1 MPLIKLDRDT
11 ALDKVYEI
19 RSKIDFDN
27 KEAMNLITQLI
38 DYIIHCPQIESQNNY
53 PTIRVRR

>member
-1 MPLIKLDRDT
+1 MPLIKIDRDT
-11 ALDKVYEI
+11 TLDKIYEI

-27 KEAMNLITQLI
+27 KDALLLISQLV
-38 DYIIHCPQIESQNNY
+38 DYVVHCPESDSQNNY